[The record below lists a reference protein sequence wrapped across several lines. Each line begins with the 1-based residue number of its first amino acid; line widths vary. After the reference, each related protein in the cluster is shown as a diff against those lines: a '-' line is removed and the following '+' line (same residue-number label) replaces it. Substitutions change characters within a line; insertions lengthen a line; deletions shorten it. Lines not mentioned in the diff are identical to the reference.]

1 MKKRPA
7 QGSFSAHLH
16 RHLSP
21 PRVPLQY
28 GLDEEHAVFRVE
40 AALDLGDVVADG
52 AGRDVHGVGDVFV
65 GQALH
70 EEAEHF
76 HLPFCELW
84 KTACQAAGGELAH
97 VFPAGGG
104 FVERIEAAALPA
116 GGT

>member
-1 MKKRPA
+1 M
-7 QGSFSAHLH
+7 
-16 RHLSP
+16 
-21 PRVPLQY
+21 
-28 GLDEEHAVFRVE
+28 E

-70 EEAEHF
+70 EKAEHF
-76 HLPFCELW
+76 HLPLRELGE
-84 KTACQAAGGELAH
+84 TACQAAGGQLAH